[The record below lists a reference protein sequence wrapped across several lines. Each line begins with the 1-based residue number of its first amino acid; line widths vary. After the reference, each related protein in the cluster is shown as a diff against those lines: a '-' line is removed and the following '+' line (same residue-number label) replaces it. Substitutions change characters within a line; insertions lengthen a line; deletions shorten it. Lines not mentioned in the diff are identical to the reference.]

1 VLSQDRQAVGFL
13 RPAGGRFPRQVVRG
27 GRLADASHPA
37 PDAPSPEV
45 AGHFVLAKF
54 LRSGDQAQAEVRMG
68 LNNKTPPR
76 QLVNDLEEALR
87 GKPDLGGQ
95 FSRTNRPVSQ
105 PS

>member
-1 VLSQDRQAVGFL
+1 VLRQDRQAVGFP
-13 RPAGGRFPRQVVRG
+13 RPSGGRFPRQVVRG

-68 LNNKTPPR
+68 LNNKSPLR
-76 QLVNDLEEALR
+76 QLVNDLEEALW

-95 FSRTNRPVSQ
+95 LGRAD
-105 PS
+105 